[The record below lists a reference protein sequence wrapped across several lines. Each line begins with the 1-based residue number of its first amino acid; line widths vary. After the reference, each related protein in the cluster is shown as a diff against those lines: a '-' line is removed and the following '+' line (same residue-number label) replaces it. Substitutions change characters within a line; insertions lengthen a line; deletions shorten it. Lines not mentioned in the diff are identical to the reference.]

1 MTSVYDAKIVGLPKI
16 EDPRGN
22 LSIIEQMKQIP
33 FEIKRAYWIYDVP
46 GGKDRGGHAYKD
58 NQEFIVAL
66 SGSFDVVLDDGHNKQ
81 TFTLNRSYC
90 GLLVPKG
97 MWRTM
102 MNFSTNS
109 LALVLSST
117 EYDENDYI
125 MDYNEFKQWRIN
137 SSQQTV
143 SPDAKTSIVANRGRT
158 MFQAGE
164 GKSVFDC
171 SLCELNKM
179 HDPEGNLTYMY
190 ENIHVPFPIN
200 RVFYSYDIPGGED
213 RGAHAHKE
221 CHQFIIAASG
231 AFEVVLD
238 DGTNKRTVQLNRPFW
253 GLHVPPGI
261 WASEQG
267 FSSGSICLV
276 LASHGYSEDD
286 YVRNYQDYIDY
297 IRLKQSIRTK

>member
-1 MTSVYDAKIVGLPKI
+1 MNNERIIEESKIIELPKI
-16 EDPRGN
+16 VDLRGN
-22 LSIIEQMKQIP
+22 LSVVEQFKQIP
-33 FEIKRAYWIYDVP
+33 FEIKRVHWIYDVP
-46 GGKDRGGHAYKD
+46 GGMNRGGHAYKNTD
-58 NQEFIVAL
+58 EYIVAL
-66 SGSFDVVLDDGHNKQ
+66 SGSFDVEIDNGHSKE
-81 TFTLNRSYC
+81 TYALNRSYY
-90 GLLVPKG
+90 GLYVPKG

-102 MNFSTNS
+102 TNFSTNS

-117 EYDENDYI
+117 DYDEQDYI
-125 MDYNEFKQWRIN
+125 MNYEEFCRWRCDL
-137 SSQQTV
+137 SVEPTPSFV
-143 SPDAKTSIVANRGRT
+143 KTSHQVNNPINRKMLT
-158 MFQAGE
+158 E

-179 HDPEGNLTYMY
+179 HDVEGNLTYMY
-190 ENIHVPFPIN
+190 QNVHVPFPIN

-213 RGAHAHKE
+213 RGAHAHKY

-238 DGTNKRTVQLNRPFW
+238 DGTNKRTVTLNRPFW

-276 LASHGYSEDD
+276 LASHGYDEE
-286 YVRNYQDYIDY
+286 DY
-297 IRLKQSIRTK
+297 IRNYADYIEYIKKQRNG